1 MKWQKN
7 ICWLAKK
14 WAIISDQIERTECE
28 MAIFVLKKNVEQ
40 KGPSEVAGAW
50 VCV

>member
-1 MKWQKN
+1 MKGPVKWQKN

-28 MAIFVLKKNVEQ
+28 IAIFVLKKMSN
-40 KGPSEVAGAW
+40 KRGPLR
-50 VCV
+50 